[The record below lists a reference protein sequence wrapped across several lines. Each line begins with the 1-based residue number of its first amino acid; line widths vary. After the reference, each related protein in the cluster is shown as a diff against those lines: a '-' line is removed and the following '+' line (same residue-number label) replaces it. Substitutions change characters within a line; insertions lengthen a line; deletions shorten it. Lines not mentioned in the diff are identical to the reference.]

1 VTYVRSLLNSAPSNV
16 KDEIE
21 PAFLNDNYWFIFPFH
36 VYWDTSANVTVT
48 DKQKL
53 PIGKGAAKL
62 VSVKYPAEVGG
73 DTPGDTWDLYVGPE
87 GRVVEFIYHRVD
99 RRSRATLQQPGR
111 ATRRLAL
118 SLFQRTIVGLR
129 TASRLESS
137 SRMWVSSW
145 SGRTSGWTRSRSP
158 RLIAFN

>member
-1 VTYVRSLLNSAPSNV
+1 
-16 KDEIE
+16 
-21 PAFLNDNYWFIFPFH
+21 
-36 VYWDTSANVTVT
+36 
-48 DKQKL
+48 
-53 PIGKGAAKL
+53 

-73 DTPGDTWDLYVGPE
+73 YTPRDTWDLYVGPE

-137 SRMWVSSW
+137 SRMWLSSW
-145 SGRTSGWTRSRSP
+145 PGRTSGWTHSRSP
-158 RLIAFN
+158 RLIEFN